1 MGGTF
6 TYEIYKNKN
15 QLNRARIGDINE
27 TRKLS
32 QLTPLSSTN
41 EPPVTQGGE
50 SESDNTDV
58 QSTAAGQADG
68 TRENITKS
76 ESSPS
81 GSTSSP
87 IAVND
92 GKNVGFHGPV
102 EFLCDVIGTNGV

>member
-15 QLNRARIGDINE
+15 QLNRVRIGDIRE

-32 QLTPLSSTN
+32 QLTPLYPTN
-41 EPPVTQGGE
+41 EPPITEGGE
-50 SESDNTDV
+50 SESNNTDV

-68 TRENITKS
+68 TQENITKS

-92 GKNVGFHGPV
+92 GKNFGFHGP
-102 EFLCDVIGTNGV
+102 